1 MNTLIVNTES
11 RSEFKFLTNLLKKL
25 NIDARV
31 LSEEEQEDIFDI
43 LSIQAVKEEETIDFN
58 EFAKSQGFERKVKL
72 QNA

>member
-11 RSEFKFLTNLLKKL
+11 KAEFKFLANLLKKL
-25 NIDARV
+25 NFDTRI

-43 LSIQAVKEEETIDFN
+43 LSIQTVKDEETIDFD
-58 EFAKSQGFERKVKL
+58 EFSKSQGVERKIAL